1 MGYSGVNE
9 AQRRIGHPK
18 KEWLLMTL
26 SLCEVRTTILGP
38 CSSAWLQ
45 SGRRIRGRLELDPFL
60 LEETSLFKKSNCKRQ
75 YQTGT
80 QWQSWIPGIQRKG
93 ALRAEMGMK
102 DLLKPSLLSS
112 FFSNLLQDFLTGF
125 KLAVLQCRPAA
136 PRLSQFFCCPMA
148 PSSAFLFF

>member
-1 MGYSGVNE
+1 MAYSGVNE

-45 SGRRIRGRLELDPFL
+45 SGRRIGGRLELDPVFAGRDEPHQEKQL
-60 LEETSLFKKSNCKRQ
+60 SVPVPDTDSPESLAFR
-75 YQTGT
+75 G
-80 QWQSWIPGIQRKG
+80 RG
-93 ALRAEMGMK
+93 ALKTEMGMK

-125 KLAVLQCRPAA
+125 KLAVLRCMPAA
-136 PRLSQFFCCPMA
+136 LHLSQFFCCSMA
-148 PSSAFLFF
+148 PSSAFLFV